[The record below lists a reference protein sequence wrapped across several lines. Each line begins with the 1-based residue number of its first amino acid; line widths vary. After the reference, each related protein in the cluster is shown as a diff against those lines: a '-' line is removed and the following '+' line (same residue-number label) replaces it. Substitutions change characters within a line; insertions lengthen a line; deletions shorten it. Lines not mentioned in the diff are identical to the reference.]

1 MGSRTPDDAGRTGR
15 HVDWTNIELVSIPEN
30 DDGVESTPILA
41 GLSANPSDLHDAFLS
56 DLPHLQEI
64 QIAHATHLATVGE
77 EAETHYSML
86 TGVKTAEVAIATL
99 GGFRE
104 GNALVLPLQGA
115 IQDRVQLEIGSQGET
130 TVLRLQAES
139 EKGESFSQTFT
150 LPAGCQLGQAGW
162 RGNNLILELNQ
173 D

>member
-1 MGSRTPDDAGRTGR
+1 M
-15 HVDWTNIELVSIPEN
+15 DWTTIELVSIPE
-30 DDGVESTPILA
+30 DGSEVECTPILA

-64 QIAHATHLATVGE
+64 QIAHATHLATAGE
-77 EAETHYSML
+77 EAEAHYSTL
-86 TGVKTAEVAIATL
+86 TSLKTADVAIASL

-104 GNALVLPLQGA
+104 GDALVLPLQGA

-130 TVLRLQAES
+130 TVLRLQAEG
-139 EKGESFSQTFT
+139 EKGESLSRTFT
-150 LPAGCQLGQAGW
+150 LPAGCQLAQAGW
-162 RGNNLILELNQ
+162 RGNNLILELNR

>member
-1 MGSRTPDDAGRTGR
+1 MMPGVRGR
-15 HVDWTNIELVSIPEN
+15 HMDWTTIELVSIPEN
-30 DDGVESTPILA
+30 DDAAESTPILA

-64 QIAHATHLATVGE
+64 QIAHAAHLATAGE
-77 EAETHYSML
+77 EAEAHYSTL
-86 TGVKTAEVAIATL
+86 TSLKTADVAIATL

-115 IQDRVQLEIGSQGET
+115 IQDRVQLEIGSHGET
-130 TVLRLQAES
+130 TILRLQAEG
-139 EKGESFSQTFT
+139 EKGEAFSRTFT
-150 LPAGCQLGQAGW
+150 LPAGCQLAKAGW
-162 RGNNLILELNQ
+162 RGNNLILELNR

>member
-1 MGSRTPDDAGRTGR
+1 MPGVRGR
-15 HVDWTNIELVSIPEN
+15 HMDWTTIELVSIPE
-30 DDGVESTPILA
+30 DGGEIESTPILA

-64 QIAHATHLATVGE
+64 QIAHATHLATAGE
-77 EAETHYSML
+77 EAEAHYSTL
-86 TGVKTAEVAIATL
+86 TSLKTADVAIASL

-130 TVLRLQAES
+130 TVLRLQAEGD
-139 EKGESFSQTFT
+139 KGESLSRTFT
-150 LPAGCQLGQAGW
+150 LPAGCQLAQAGW

>member
-1 MGSRTPDDAGRTGR
+1 MPGVRGR
-15 HVDWTNIELVSIPEN
+15 HMDWTTIELVSIPEN
-30 DDGVESTPILA
+30 DDSVESTPILA
-41 GLSANPSDLHDAFLS
+41 GLSANPSDLHDAFLA

-64 QIAHATHLATVGE
+64 QMAHATHIATAGGDA
-77 EAETHYSML
+77 EAHYSTL
-86 TGVKTAEVAIATL
+86 TSLKTAEVAIATL

-115 IQDRVQLEIGSQGET
+115 IQDRVQLEIGSHGET

-139 EKGESFSQTFT
+139 EKGESLSRTFT
-150 LPAGCQLGQAGW
+150 LPSGCQLAQAGW

>member
-1 MGSRTPDDAGRTGR
+1 MPGVRGR
-15 HVDWTNIELVSIPEN
+15 HMDWTTIELVSIPEN
-30 DDGVESTPILA
+30 DDSVESTPILA
-41 GLSANPSDLHDAFLS
+41 GLSANPSDLHDAFLA

-64 QIAHATHLATVGE
+64 KMAHATHIATAGGDA
-77 EAETHYSML
+77 EAHYSTL
-86 TGVKTAEVAIATL
+86 TSLKTADVAIATL

-115 IQDRVQLEIGSQGET
+115 IQDRVQLEICSHGET

-139 EKGESFSQTFT
+139 EKGESLSRTFS
-150 LPAGCQLGQAGW
+150 LPAGCQLAQAGW

>member
-1 MGSRTPDDAGRTGR
+1 MPGVRGR
-15 HVDWTNIELVSIPEN
+15 HMDWTTIELVSIPEN
-30 DDGVESTPILA
+30 DDSVESTPILA
-41 GLSANPSDLHDAFLS
+41 GLSANPSDLHDAFLA

-64 QIAHATHLATVGE
+64 QMAHATHIATAGGDA
-77 EAETHYSML
+77 EAHYSTL
-86 TGVKTAEVAIATL
+86 TSLKTAEVAIATL

-115 IQDRVQLEIGSQGET
+115 IQDRVQLEIGSHGET

-139 EKGESFSQTFT
+139 EKGDSLSRTFT
-150 LPAGCQLGQAGW
+150 LPAGCLLAQAGW